1 MADQNL
7 YYAKLTYNANGTGVS
22 GVPGASTYGTSTSGG
37 SVTGYVSTSR
47 PTRTYFTF
55 NGWALSSSASSGMSG
70 GAALSL
76 TAATSK
82 GTGNARNYNLY
93 ATWAHVNVTCTFNA
107 NGGTG
112 APSPVTH
119 WGGYAMDI
127 PDTIPTR
134 SGYTFLGWAKESTA
148 TSALYTAG
156 QKEVALYGNITL
168 YAVWTPANSAIAS
181 VTSSVPMDGSTQ
193 GTLTITRYNSSYVHS
208 VTIALSSSLKQEFTN
223 VGTSLSFTLPASW
236 IAGVPNATSATVTV
250 TVKTMNGSTQVGNA
264 ATATFTATVPASIV
278 PSISSVTES
287 FVNDN
292 TTVNSWGI
300 LLQGYSKIRL
310 TASATAGSGASIASY
325 EFSGLGLS
333 YTGTSNAAT
342 SNVLSDSGSKTWTVR
357 VTDSRGR
364 TATQTVTFTV
374 YEYVT
379 PSISSFAAERS
390 DSTGQRDDVNGDYL
404 HSKMVYAFSSA
415 NGNNSVTAEISYKAH
430 NASSWTVG
438 QSAVVSDTWYT
449 FGGGNIDIDKNF
461 DVRATLTDALGQTV
475 TYIVEVQSVVGYSFG
490 LKNDR
495 VRFGGVVQKPGFQN
509 DLDLEQNGILD
520 VTNRRCYESLSS
532 AGWYRVMTYA
542 GVSTAA
548 LRGGQGIEIRLNIQ
562 RVGENHSITFR
573 SVGENLVYW
582 TDETSKSSTML
593 VDKIR
598 WIYSTSASEAYID
611 IHYTYSQSCM
621 VGIDFE
627 VHGVS
632 INEQKRVTSSN
643 LVAVADAPSG
653 ETVLTTYNLFA
664 NTDRELYVSNNYVKA
679 HFYAVGNVKTVVLN
693 DFKNIPTG
701 VITTV
706 ISPSEMA
713 EFIPTI
719 PLGYDF
725 VAMSSAS
732 EHVRLYI
739 DNLGV
744 RAYNYSNNTSVINSF
759 QTVTYV

>member
-1 MADQNL
+1 MADQSL

-37 SVTGYVSTSR
+37 SVTGYVSTAR

-93 ATWAHVNVTCTFNA
+93 ATWQHVNVTCTFNA
-107 NGGTG
+107 NGGSG

-250 TVKTMNGSTQVGNA
+250 TVRTMNGSAQIGNA
-264 ATATFTATVPASIV
+264 ATATLTATVPASIV

-292 TTVNSWGI
+292 ATVNGWGI
-300 LLQGYSKIRL
+300 LLQGYSKIQL
-310 TASATAGSGASIASY
+310 TATATAGSGASISSY

-333 YTGTSNAAT
+333 YTGTSNEAT
-342 SNVLSDSGSKTWTVR
+342 SNVLSESGSKTWTVR

-404 HSKMVYAFSSA
+404 HSKMIYAFSSA

-430 NASSWTVG
+430 SASSWTVG

-461 DVRATLTDALGQTV
+461 DVRATLTDAIGQTV

-509 DLDLEQNGILD
+509 DLDLEQNGDAVFNGGFALGSTTLSESALQKLLT
-520 VTNRRCYESLSS
+520 TNITD
-532 AGWYRVMTYA
+532 A
-542 GVSTAA
+542 
-548 LRGGQGIEIRLNIQ
+548 
-562 RVGENHSITFR
+562 ITFGAAWTPTTVTATVSGGR
-573 SVGENLVYW
+573 VDIMFVANAAIYIANYEYTVATIASDYAPMSLEVCTGHTTDANYNPQGLV
-582 TDETSKSSTML
+582 T
-593 VDKIR
+593 
-598 WIYSTSASEAYID
+598 
-611 IHYTYSQSCM
+611 
-621 VGIDFE
+621 
-627 VHGVS
+627 
-632 INEQKRVTSSN
+632 
-643 LVAVADAPSG
+643 
-653 ETVLTTYNLFA
+653 
-664 NTDRELYVSNNYVKA
+664 VKA
-679 HFYAVGNVKTVVLN
+679 YANGN
-693 DFKNIPTG
+693 IG
-701 VITTV
+701 VI
-706 ISPSEMA
+706 A
-713 EFIPTI
+713 Q
-719 PLGYDF
+719 
-725 VAMSSAS
+725 
-732 EHVRLYI
+732 
-739 DNLGV
+739 
-744 RAYNYSNNTSVINSF
+744 NTSGNYFVVHLSYAI
-759 QTVTYV
+759 